1 MIKEMESTG
10 LYTQQRRT
18 NPRGFEMAMGWVI
31 AIVIG
36 LIVLGVIFVLWRVL
50 YNAVSGLPG

>member
-1 MIKEMESTG
+1 MTRKKISTG
-10 LYTQQRRT
+10 LYMQQRRT

-36 LIVLGVIFVLWRVL
+36 LIVLGVVFVLWRVL